1 MLFKSRTRLLP
12 ALTVLLSLLGLAC
25 GGGDPVIQSG
35 EQEASEPPHDVQGA
49 LPTADELA
57 AYTNSSF
64 TMCDVK
70 VLGAYWGSLEYDTK
84 ETISS
89 KILAGG
95 EPLVGVALDEGRS
108 KALSTGQ
115 PTCSIAE
122 MGYTPSD
129 AQAVADNW
137 NYDLSEAKSAMFNKY
152 LNGGKQGLAEDVERS
167 HGVALERANM
177 REGEDEEGGVQAP
190 MEPLDA
196 FFEFSDMC
204 EAKMLSNFWGQPIVE
219 TKARIGAKYLAGQEG
234 LVSEEVS
241 RANGDGNAA
250 GCDWSDVA
258 YGYEDAVVL
267 AKYWGISV
275 EDTKATIVDKIR
287 IGNRPYLLQELG
299 AAYAD

>member
-152 LNGGKQGLAEDVERS
+152 LNQGKDWLADEVARS
-167 HGVALERANM
+167 RSATGHMTAAEA
-177 REGEDEEGGVQAP
+177 GEDDDGELP
-190 MEPLDA
+190 DA
-196 FFEFSDMC
+196 GIEAFWDQSDMC
-204 EAKMLSNFWGQPIVE
+204 EARMLAHIWNQGLYE
-219 TKARIGAKYLAGQEG
+219 TKVQIGEKLLADMGEAVRSQ
-234 LVSEEVS
+234 V
-241 RANGDGNAA
+241 NASYFTESA
-250 GCDWSDVA
+250 PECSWSDLS
-258 YGYEDAVVL
+258 YGYDDAQAL
-267 AKYWGISV
+267 SKYWGSEV
-275 EDTKATIVDKIR
+275 SETKTRMTHKIR
-287 IGNRPYLLQELG
+287 SGNREYLNEELQR
-299 AAYAD
+299 AQTM

>member
-25 GGGDPVIQSG
+25 GGGEQAITPEVVVYDGLIQEEG
-35 EQEASEPPHDVQGA
+35 EQA
-49 LPTADELA
+49 LDLQ
-57 AYTNSSF
+57 AYKDSDFNI
-64 TMCDVK
+64 CDVK
-70 VLGAYWGSLEYDTK
+70 VLGAFWGSLEYDTK
-84 ETISS
+84 STISDKLQDVGEQVVLNS
-89 KILAGG
+89 LAQARGEALSGG
-95 EPLVGVALDEGRS
+95 E
-108 KALSTGQ
+108 
-115 PTCSIAE
+115 PTCSIDE
-122 MGYTPSD
+122 LGYTPAD

-137 NYDLSEAKSAMFNKY
+137 GLSVSEAKSAMFNKY

-204 EAKMLSNFWGQPIVE
+204 EAKMLSNFWGQPLVE
-219 TKARIGAKYLAGQEG
+219 TKARIGAKYLAGQEA
-234 LVSEEVS
+234 LVSEEIS

-287 IGNRPYLLQELG
+287 VGNRPYLLQELG